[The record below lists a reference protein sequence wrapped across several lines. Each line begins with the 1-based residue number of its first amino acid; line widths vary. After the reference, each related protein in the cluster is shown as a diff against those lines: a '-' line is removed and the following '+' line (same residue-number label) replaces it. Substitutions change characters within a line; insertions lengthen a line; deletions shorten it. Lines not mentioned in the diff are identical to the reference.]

1 MKNLFVRIT
10 KNLNPTAALES
21 GLIAVGIGVAISA
34 VIGQVGGD
42 LKLLLASAAGF

>member
-1 MKNLFVRIT
+1 MKSLFVRIT
-10 KNLNPTAALES
+10 KNLTSARALES
-21 GLIAVGIGVAISA
+21 GLIAVGIGVAIST